1 MSDSLQS
8 TFYLCHTMDSQLV
21 DKGLS
26 FIRRRFSESWGIF
39 RSDVDCDRIYNRSN
53 IVLTKNGEIVG
64 WLGLEADGEL
74 ANACIEKG
82 MYGVPLLER
91 MIRDFYTFTDNE
103 YYYAET
109 PILKSGSTGAARI
122 FLMAGMHLKQ
132 PLYMHTISY
141 SERKVDL
148 VRLEIYRSENPD
160 FTSIPS
166 GIEENLR
173 LIKEVKKNGTIQ

>member
-1 MSDSLQS
+1 MSDSVQS
-8 TFYLCHTMDSQLV
+8 TFYSCHTMESQLV
-21 DKGLS
+21 DIGLS

-39 RSDVDCDRIYNRSN
+39 RSDVDYDRIYNRSN

-74 ANACIEKG
+74 VNACIEKG

-109 PILKSGSTGAARI
+109 PILKSGSARI

-132 PLYMHTISY
+132 PLHKHTISY
-141 SERKVDL
+141 PERKVDL
-148 VRLEIYRSENPD
+148 VRLEVYRSENPD
-160 FTSIPS
+160 FTTIPL
-166 GIEENLR
+166 GIEENLKAIR
-173 LIKEVKKNGTIQ
+173 EVEKNAIIH